1 MQMKKAVSLL
11 LTLVLL
17 LGVFAGITPSAS
29 AAAADATLSVDLD
42 PANNTGEIIH
52 GAAGFLYGVS
62 SEDVPTTNTIVPLK
76 SKILCTKGAVG
87 TEHPYGDA
95 LDVAKTFLESGGQ
108 QVMMYNSNYYGVFG
122 VTATIDQYCNDLK
135 NYICPAVVAWK
146 AAWKQEHGTPENTK
160 DNFGKIDIDQ
170 AIVYIPIN
178 EGTPAGKNFYEA
190 WEKYYKAIKEADPN
204 ATLAGPNSAGYGS
217 QFSAGQ
223 SMAGYIQYCADNNCM
238 PDVITWHELDTW
250 CLSPN
255 GLAAHM
261 RDFMKIWANTDW
273 TKYNAANNTTGTPEI
288 PQICINEYAEMAYCG
303 VPGRLVNWIS
313 RLEDE
318 KITGCLPFWHQANN
332 LNDLAAG
339 ANEGNGAW
347 WLYQWYGNMSGTTQP
362 VSSTTNYNKLYGVS
376 TMDEAKRISTT
387 LLGGYTGSIDVKL
400 NNVTKTQTF
409 QNAEYVNVTVQET
422 AFSGFH
428 GAANDTPVILKGVYP
443 VAKDGSVTV
452 TIENAL
458 FENAYNVTLTQA
470 TETDTQMAGL
480 ILKGSSGDVYEA
492 ENAALSGSAAATAAS
507 SNPSYYM
514 SGSGNRAVSM
524 PTGAEL
530 TYTINVPVDG
540 KYKLEFVYG
549 NGQGTVRN
557 NMNQHDPVNA
567 EQSFS
572 LDGGEAESITM
583 ESTLFQTM
591 TGIKTKY
598 YDLTAG
604 AHTITVKTLS
614 AVGNDMLFHDF
625 VRVSYAGVY
634 KQDLPLLNKVYEAE
648 LADFN
653 KLLGNA
659 DSTVRTETSIDSYSG
674 GGYVT
679 GLNSR
684 SVTAG
689 GGIRFTVVVEN
700 SGLYNLSLRYQS
712 ASAGLANIY
721 VGNSAVIL
729 DRVNATVALGA
740 ANGWTTT
747 TASVYLQKGINVVD
761 IDTSVDAAIDY
772 LRVRETGHSTNST
785 TIEAENAISESM
797 QGRIQTAQSSGASG
811 GTYVAS
817 IPGAYADPAYLEFK
831 YNAPAAGSY
840 QMQVFHSNED
850 LAGSHSYNIKATD
863 KYAVFEVNGA
873 SDSPAFEILS
883 GDAANSPYNHLLYF
897 VDCGDHDPSTVSTGD
912 SFGAYNSVTEQMY
925 GQDPKTGYYWGLM
938 QLNESDAVLDWNGA
952 VTSQKSSN
960 DKAVYT
966 TYQRALSND
975 ANDLLDGKDK
985 TETFRY
991 GHGQDRAGISP
1002 RRISYKFEL
1011 EPKEYEVTVATSA
1024 AWSNASNPTVTL
1036 SADGVDKVE
1045 KRFGGSSSQVN
1056 SLIIDLS
1063 GATVNQRNRVELSV
1077 DITTTDATVAVNYLT
1092 IAEKGVYYFV
1102 DCGDHDPSTVSEGDS
1117 LGILNSVT
1125 DQHYGVDS
1133 VTGYSWGVV
1142 PLDDNDKVLTSEEGC
1157 KTTWNQNDKGVYTTY
1172 QRPLSNTVTDLND
1185 GQGKTATFRYAD
1197 AQDTSGYS
1205 PRKVQ
1210 YRFELE
1216 PGQYEVTVG
1225 MSNTWGNAGNPT
1237 VTLSAGSVDNV
1248 SEQYSLSAGDNVA
1261 KTMTIDLTNAGKNEN
1276 DKVELSVRAT
1286 SNNDTI
1292 QMNYILIQTHTPE
1305 QNSDETAEP
1314 VTLPGGTIVSGGNE
1328 LPSGIYLGE
1337 LAENVP
1343 WMIDY
1348 RNLKTSTD
1356 RYFFMNTFSDD
1367 TFREK
1372 TITLDLK
1379 AGENTIRVYNDNSWN
1394 VTYGGTQWLPATT
1407 WVRNETPNF
1416 DKFVITPMA
1425 LTQPITQAA
1434 QYNVSVATSQGGKAV
1449 SNMNVVEENGSYK
1462 VTIYPDAGLTGIR
1475 VLVNGVP
1482 HTPTAQDG
1490 HYMVS
1495 VSNVTSDQSVG
1506 VYFSISDENLS
1517 ELLTRFKALNASD
1530 YTSNSWSAAAAAAEH
1545 AEALIDAENPAA
1557 WEITDA
1563 YQRLAAALD
1572 ELVKKSKNVVYFVD
1586 CGDHDPSTVSGKA
1599 DDFGRFNSVTDQ
1611 IYGADSKTSYNW
1623 GVVCETEGET
1633 ALGWEGGSMVTS
1645 KSDGAVYTTY
1655 QRALSNAP
1663 TDLEDGKSKT
1673 ETFRYAHGQD
1683 SAGINPRYVS
1693 YQFELDPKEYDVTV
1707 CMGNTWNN
1715 AGSPKVTLT
1724 ADGVDSVEQSY
1735 QIGHNTHAT
1744 KTMRI
1749 DLTNAKK
1756 NTAGRVELSV
1766 KATSTDA
1773 TIQMNYI
1780 VIAETAAEHQHTL
1793 NHVNR
1798 TEPTTEAEG
1807 NIEYWECTSCGKK
1820 FADADGT
1827 DEIAN
1832 VTLPKL
1838 DKPSRPSNPIIPI
1851 LPILSG
1857 NTEEKFPFKDVSKA
1871 DWYYDSVRSAWKNN
1885 LIDGVTATE
1894 FRPDSTLT
1902 VAQAIKLAAA
1912 LHQLEHLGKVTL
1924 SNGSPWYSSY
1934 VEYAVANDIIEKAYQ
1949 NYTDAQMN
1957 APVTR
1962 GEFVHIFHGAESAY
1976 AAINTVAD
1984 NSIPDVKMTDKFAAE
1999 IYEFYRAGI
2008 LTGSDA
2014 KGTFHSA
2021 SSIKRSEV
2029 SAILVRMFDTASRQ
2043 NITLK

>member
-1 MQMKKAVSLL
+1 MQMKKVISMM

-42 PANNTGEIIH
+42 PERNTGEIIH
-52 GAAGFLYGVS
+52 GAAGFLYGIS

-135 NYICPAVVAWK
+135 TYICPAVVAWK
-146 AAWKQEHGTPENTK
+146 DAWEQEHGTPENPT

-178 EGTPAGKNFYEA
+178 EGTPAGGNFYEA
-190 WEKYYKAIKEADPN
+190 WKQYYNAIKEADPH
-204 ATLAGPNSAGYGS
+204 ATLAGPNSCAYGA
-217 QFSAGQ
+217 QFSNGQ
-223 SMAGYIQYCADNNCM
+223 SMKGYIQYCADNNCM
-238 PDVITWHELDTW
+238 PDIITWHELETN
-250 CLSPN
+250 CLSPES
-255 GLAAHM
+255 GLAEHM
-261 RDFMKIWANTDW
+261 RDFKKIWANTGW
-273 TKYNAANNTTGTPEI
+273 TKYNEANNTTGTPEI

-362 VSSTTNYNKLYGVS
+362 VSSTTNYDKLYGVS

-443 VAKDGSVTV
+443 VAEDGSVTV

-470 TETDTQMAGL
+470 SETDAAMAGL

-492 ENAALSGSAAATAAS
+492 EQAALSGGAAATAAS

-514 SGSGNRAVSM
+514 SGSGNRAVNM

-540 KYKLEFVYG
+540 RYKLEFVYG

-557 NMNQHDPVNA
+557 DMNQHNPVNA

-572 LDGGEAESITM
+572 LDSGAAETVTM

-598 YDLTAG
+598 YDLTTG

-614 AVGNDMLFHDF
+614 AVDNDMLFHDF

-634 KQDLPLLNKVYEAE
+634 QQELPLLNKVYEAE

-659 DSTVRTETSIDSYSG
+659 ASTVKTETSIDGYSG

-729 DRVNATVALGA
+729 DRVNATVALSA
-740 ANGWTTT
+740 ASGWTTT

-772 LRVRETGHSTNST
+772 LRVRETGDSTNST
-785 TIEAENAISESM
+785 TIEAESAIPESM

-817 IPGAYADPAYLEFK
+817 IPGAYEDPAYLEFK

-863 KYAVFEVNGA
+863 KYAVFEVNGQ
-873 SDSPAFEILS
+873 SDSPKFEPAN
-883 GDAANSPYNHLLYF
+883 AAEGIAYF
-897 VDCGDHDPSTVSTGD
+897 VDCGDHDPSTLSSGD
-912 SFGAYNSVTEQMY
+912 TLGTHSSVTDQIY
-925 GQDPKTGYYWGLM
+925 GSDSKTGYVWGLV
-938 QLNESDAVLDWNGA
+938 LENPNEQVLDWHGG
-952 VTSQKSSN
+952 SQAQSES

-966 TYQRALSND
+966 TYQRALSNTQ
-975 ANDLLDGKDK
+975 ADLADGKSK

-991 GHGQDRAGISP
+991 AHGQDSAGINP
-1002 RRISYKFEL
+1002 RYVSYQFEL
-1011 EPKEYEVTVATSA
+1011 EPKAYDVTVCM
-1024 AWSNASNPTVTL
+1024 
-1036 SADGVDKVE
+1036 G
-1045 KRFGGSSSQVN
+1045 N
-1056 SLIIDLS
+1056 S
-1063 GATVNQRNRVELSV
+1063 
-1077 DITTTDATVAVNYLT
+1077 
-1092 IAEKGVYYFV
+1092 
-1102 DCGDHDPSTVSEGDS
+1102 
-1117 LGILNSVT
+1117 
-1125 DQHYGVDS
+1125 
-1133 VTGYSWGVV
+1133 
-1142 PLDDNDKVLTSEEGC
+1142 
-1157 KTTWNQNDKGVYTTY
+1157 
-1172 QRPLSNTVTDLND
+1172 
-1185 GQGKTATFRYAD
+1185 
-1197 AQDTSGYS
+1197 
-1205 PRKVQ
+1205 
-1210 YRFELE
+1210 
-1216 PGQYEVTVG
+1216 
-1225 MSNTWGNAGNPT
+1225 WGNAGNPT
-1237 VTLSAGSVDNV
+1237 VTLRAGSVADV
-1248 SEQYSLSAGDNVA
+1248 QEQYTVA
-1261 KTMTIDLTNAGKNEN
+1261 ANTNTVKTMRIDLTNAEKNTAGRV
-1276 DKVELSVRAT
+1276 DLKVKAT
-1286 SNNDTI
+1286 SNDATL
-1292 QMNYILIQTHTPE
+1292 QMNYILISEATD
-1305 QNSDETAEP
+1305 SKP
-1314 VTLPGGTIVSGGNE
+1314 VTLPGGYLADANE
-1328 LPSGIYLGE
+1328 IPDSIYLGKLTQTE
-1337 LAENVP
+1337 P

-1356 RYFFMNTFSDD
+1356 RYFFINTFSDD

-1379 AGENTIRVYNDNSWN
+1379 AGENKIRVYNDNSWN
-1394 VTYGGTQWLPATT
+1394 VTYGGTQRLPATT

-1449 SNMNVVEENGSYK
+1449 SNMNVVEENGSYEI
-1462 VTIYPDAGLTGIR
+1462 VIYPDAGLTDIR

-1482 HTPTAQDG
+1482 HTPTAQGG
-1490 HYMVS
+1490 HYVVQVS
-1495 VSNVTSDQSVG
+1495 DVTSDQSVG
-1506 VYFSISDENLS
+1506 VYFSISNENLS
-1517 ELLTRFKALNASD
+1517 ELLNRFKALTASD
-1530 YTSNSWSAAAAAAEH
+1530 YTTNSWSAAAAAAER
-1545 AEALIDAENPAA
+1545 AEALIKAENPAA
-1557 WEITDA
+1557 WEITDT

-1572 ELVKKSKNVVYFVD
+1572 ELVEKSKNVVYFVD

-1807 NIEYWECTSCGKK
+1807 NIEYWECSGCGKK
-1820 FADADGT
+1820 FKDEAGT
-1827 DEIAN
+1827 FE
-1832 VTLPKL
+1832 VTDVTIPKL
-1838 DKPSRPSNPIIPI
+1838 KPSKPSIDPIISL
-1851 LPILSG
+1851 LPILG
-1857 NTEEKFPFKDVSKA
+1857 ADFETKFPFTDVSKA
-1871 DWYYDSVRSAWKNN
+1871 DWYYDSVRSAWKNG
-1885 LIDGVTATE
+1885 LIDGVTKTQ
-1894 FRPDSTLT
+1894 FQPDSTLT

-1924 SNGSPWYSSY
+1924 RNGSPWYSSY
-1934 VEYAVANDIIEKAYQ
+1934 VEYAVANGIIETAYQ

-2043 NITLK
+2043 SITLK

>member
-29 AAAADATLSVDLD
+29 ASAADATLSVDLD

-135 NYICPAVVAWK
+135 NYICPAVLAWK
-146 AAWKQEHGTPENTK
+146 NAWKQEHGTSDNPK
-160 DNFGKIDIDQ
+160 DNFGAIDIDK

-178 EGTPAGKNFYEA
+178 EGTPAGNNFYEA
-190 WEKYYKAIKEADPN
+190 WEKYYSAIKEIDPK
-204 ATLAGPNSAGYGS
+204 ATLAGPNSAAYGA

-261 RDFMKIWANTDW
+261 RDFKNIWKNTNW
-273 TKYNAANNTTGTPEI
+273 EKYNEATNTSGAPKI

-347 WLYQWYGNMSGTTQP
+347 WLYQWYGNMSGKTQP
-362 VSSTTNYNKLYGVS
+362 VSSTTSYDKLYGVS

-409 QNAEYVNVTVQET
+409 KNAEYVNVTVQET

-443 VAKDGSVTV
+443 VAEDGSVTV

-470 TETDTQMAGL
+470 TETDAQMAGL

-492 ENAALSGSAAATAAS
+492 EQAELSGGAAATAAS
-507 SNPSYYM
+507 SDPSYYM
-514 SGSGNRAVSM
+514 SGSGDRAVNM

-557 NMNQHDPVNA
+557 DMNQHNPVNA

-572 LDGGEAESITM
+572 LDGGAAETVTM

-598 YDLTAG
+598 YDLTVG
-604 AHTITVKTLS
+604 AHTITITTLS
-614 AVGNDMLFHDF
+614 AVDNDMLFHDF

-634 KQDLPLLNKVYEAE
+634 GQELPLLNKVYEAE

-659 DSTVRTETSIDSYSG
+659 ASTVKTETSIDGYSG

-689 GGIRFTVVVEN
+689 GAIRFTVVVEN

-712 ASAGLANIY
+712 ASAGSANIY

-729 DRVNATVALGA
+729 DRVNATVALSA

-772 LRVRETGHSTNST
+772 LRVRETGDSTNST
-785 TIEAENAISESM
+785 TIEAENAIPESM

-817 IPGAYADPAYLEFK
+817 IPGAYQNPAYLEFK
-831 YNAPAAGSY
+831 YTAPAAGKY

-863 KYAVFEVNGA
+863 KYAVFEVNGQ
-873 SDSPAFEILS
+873 SDSPKFEPAN
-883 GDAANSPYNHLLYF
+883 AAEGIAYF
-897 VDCGDHDPSTVSTGD
+897 VDCGDHDPSTLSSGD
-912 SFGAYNSVTEQMY
+912 TLGTHSSVTDQIY
-925 GQDPKTGYYWGLM
+925 GSDSKTGYVWGLV
-938 QLNESDAVLDWNGA
+938 LENPNEQVLDWHGG
-952 VTSQKSSN
+952 SQAQSES

-966 TYQRALSND
+966 TYQRALSNTQVEL
-975 ANDLLDGKDK
+975 ADGKSK

-991 GHGQDRAGISP
+991 AHGQDSAGINP
-1002 RRISYKFEL
+1002 RYVSYQFEL
-1011 EPKEYEVTVATSA
+1011 EPKAYDVTVCMGNS
-1024 AWSNASNPTVTL
+1024 WGNAKNPTVTL
-1036 SADGVDKVE
+1036 S
-1045 KRFGGSSSQVN
+1045 
-1056 SLIIDLS
+1056 
-1063 GATVNQRNRVELSV
+1063 T
-1077 DITTTDATVAVNYLT
+1077 
-1092 IAEKGVYYFV
+1092 
-1102 DCGDHDPSTVSEGDS
+1102 GDS
-1117 LGILNSVT
+1117 TLASHSYTITQGSNA
-1125 DQHYGVDS
+1125 
-1133 VTGYSWGVV
+1133 
-1142 PLDDNDKVLTSEEGC
+1142 SE
-1157 KTTWNQNDKGVYTTY
+1157 
-1172 QRPLSNTVTDLND
+1172 
-1185 GQGKTATFRYAD
+1185 
-1197 AQDTSGYS
+1197 
-1205 PRKVQ
+1205 
-1210 YRFELE
+1210 
-1216 PGQYEVTVG
+1216 
-1225 MSNTWGNAGNPT
+1225 
-1237 VTLSAGSVDNV
+1237 TLR
-1248 SEQYSLSAGDNVA
+1248 
-1261 KTMTIDLTNAGKNEN
+1261 IDLTGAAVKKNGKV
-1276 DKVELSVRAT
+1276 DLKVKAT
-1286 SNNDTI
+1286 SNDATL
-1292 QMNYILIQTHTPE
+1292 QMNYILISEAT
-1305 QNSDETAEP
+1305 NSQP
-1314 VTLPGGTIVSGGNE
+1314 VTLPGGYLADAKKIPAS
-1328 LPSGIYLGE
+1328 IYLDKLTQNE
-1337 LAENVP
+1337 P

-1348 RNLKTSTD
+1348 RNLKATTD
-1356 RYFFMNTFSDD
+1356 RYFFINTFSDD

-1372 TITLDLK
+1372 TITLDLN
-1379 AGENTIRVYNDNSWN
+1379 AGVNTIRVYNDNSWN
-1394 VTYGGTQWLPATT
+1394 VTYGGTNALPATT
-1407 WVRNETPNF
+1407 WFKNETPNF

-1434 QYNVSVATSQGGKAV
+1434 QYNVSVMSGQGGKAV

-1475 VLVNGVP
+1475 VLVNGEP

-1490 HYMVS
+1490 HYVVQVS
-1495 VSNVTSDQSVG
+1495 DVTSDQTVG

-1530 YTSNSWSAAAAAAEH
+1530 YTSNSWVAAAAAAEH
-1545 AEALIDAENPAA
+1545 AETLMKAENPAA

-1563 YQRLAAALD
+1563 YQRLSTALD
-1572 ELVKKSKNVVYFVD
+1572 ELVEREKNVVYFVD

-1611 IYGADSKTSYNW
+1611 IYGADNSTNYHW
-1623 GVVCETEGET
+1623 GIVMET
-1633 ALGWEGGSMVTS
+1633 ADEEDLGWRGGSQAQS
-1645 KSDGAVYTTY
+1645 ISDKAVYTTY

-1663 TDLEDGKSKT
+1663 TDLEDSKSKT

-1683 SAGINPRYVS
+1683 SKGIDPRYVS
-1693 YQFELDPKEYDVTV
+1693 YQFELEPKEYDVTV
-1707 CMGNTWNN
+1707 CMGNSWGN
-1715 AGSPKVTLT
+1715 AANPTVTLST
-1724 ADGVDSVEQSY
+1724 DNGTLGSHPYTITQGSNVSETL
-1735 QIGHNTHAT
+1735 H
-1744 KTMRI
+1744 I
-1749 DLTNAKK
+1749 DLTNA
-1756 NTAGRVELSV
+1756 TAKENGKIDLKVRAAS
-1766 KATSTDA
+1766 SDP

-1780 VIAETAAEHQHTL
+1780 VIAETAAAHQHTL
-1793 NHVNR
+1793 KHVNR

>member
-1 MQMKKAVSLL
+1 MKKVISMM

-17 LGVFAGITPSAS
+17 LGLFAGVVPSAHAAS
-29 AAAADATLSVDLD
+29 AVADATLSVDLN
-42 PANNTGEIIH
+42 PAQNTGEIIH

-135 NYICPAVVAWK
+135 NYICPAVLAWK
-146 AAWKQEHGTPENTK
+146 NAWKQEHGTSDNPK
-160 DNFGKIDIDQ
+160 DNFGAIDIDK

-178 EGTPAGKNFYEA
+178 EGTPAGNNFYEA
-190 WEKYYKAIKEADPN
+190 WEKYYSAIKEIDPK
-204 ATLAGPNSAGYGS
+204 ATLAGPNSAAYGA

-223 SMAGYIQYCADNNCM
+223 SMAGYIQYCADKNCM
-238 PDVITWHELDTW
+238 PDIITWHELGTG
-250 CLSPN
+250 CLSPEY

-261 RDFMKIWANTDW
+261 RDFERIWSETNW
-273 TKYNAANNTTGTPEI
+273 TAYNAANNTTGIPTI
-288 PQICINEYAEMAYCG
+288 PQICINEYAEMEYCG

-318 KITGCLPFWHQANN
+318 KVTGCLPFWHQANN

-347 WLYQWYGNMSGTTQP
+347 WLYQWYGNMSGKTQP
-362 VSSTTNYNKLYGVS
+362 VSSTTSYDKLYGVS

-400 NNVTKTQTF
+400 NNVTKTETF
-409 QNAEYVNVTVQET
+409 KNAKYVNVTVQET

-428 GAANDTPVILKGVYP
+428 GAENSTPVILQGVYP
-443 VAKDGSVTV
+443 VAEDGSVTV

-470 TETDTQMAGL
+470 SETDAQMAGL

-557 NMNQHDPVNA
+557 DMNRHDPVNA

-614 AVGNDMLFHDF
+614 AVDIDMLFHDF

-659 DSTVRTETSIDSYSG
+659 DSTVRTETSIDGYSG

-729 DRVNATVALGA
+729 DRVNATVALSA

-761 IDTSVDAAIDY
+761 IDTSVDTAIDY
-772 LRVRETGHSTNST
+772 LRVRETGDSANST
-785 TIEAENAISESM
+785 TIEAESAISESM

-850 LAGSHSYNIKATD
+850 LAGSHSYNIKVTD
-863 KYAVFEVNGA
+863 KYAVFEVNGQ
-873 SDSPAFEILS
+873 SDSPQFEPAKAVADTI
-883 GDAANSPYNHLLYF
+883 YF
-897 VDCGDHDPSTVSTGD
+897 VDCGDHDPSTVSSGD
-912 SFGAYNSVTEQMY
+912 TLGTHNSVTDQIYSE
-925 GQDPKTGYYWGLM
+925 DSTGYHWGIVMETADEENLGWSGGSLH
-938 QLNESDAVLDWNGA
+938 QYESDR
-952 VTSQKSSN
+952 
-960 DKAVYT
+960 AVYT

-975 ANDLLDGKDK
+975 PSDFTDGKLK

-991 GHGQDRAGISP
+991 AHGQDSAGINP
-1002 RRISYKFEL
+1002 RYVSYQFEL
-1011 EPKEYEVTVATSA
+1011 EPKAYDVTVCMGNS
-1024 AWSNASNPTVTL
+1024 WGNAKNPTVTL
-1036 SADGVDKVE
+1036 S
-1045 KRFGGSSSQVN
+1045 
-1056 SLIIDLS
+1056 
-1063 GATVNQRNRVELSV
+1063 T
-1077 DITTTDATVAVNYLT
+1077 
-1092 IAEKGVYYFV
+1092 
-1102 DCGDHDPSTVSEGDS
+1102 GDS
-1117 LGILNSVT
+1117 TLASHSYTITQGSNA
-1125 DQHYGVDS
+1125 
-1133 VTGYSWGVV
+1133 
-1142 PLDDNDKVLTSEEGC
+1142 SE
-1157 KTTWNQNDKGVYTTY
+1157 
-1172 QRPLSNTVTDLND
+1172 
-1185 GQGKTATFRYAD
+1185 
-1197 AQDTSGYS
+1197 
-1205 PRKVQ
+1205 
-1210 YRFELE
+1210 
-1216 PGQYEVTVG
+1216 
-1225 MSNTWGNAGNPT
+1225 
-1237 VTLSAGSVDNV
+1237 TLR
-1248 SEQYSLSAGDNVA
+1248 
-1261 KTMTIDLTNAGKNEN
+1261 IDLTGAAVKENGKV
-1276 DKVELSVRAT
+1276 DLKVKAT
-1286 SNNDTI
+1286 SGSATL
-1292 QMNYILIQTHTPE
+1292 QMNYILISAATDSQ
-1305 QNSDETAEP
+1305 P
-1314 VTLPGGTIVSGGNE
+1314 VTLPGGYLADAEKIPGSV
-1328 LPSGIYLGE
+1328 YLGK
-1337 LAENVP
+1337 LTADVP

-1372 TITLDLK
+1372 TITLKLQ

-1434 QYNVSVATSQGGKAV
+1434 QYNVSVMSGQGGKAV
-1449 SNMNVVEENGSYK
+1449 SNMNVVEENGSYE
-1462 VTIYPDAGLTGIR
+1462 VTIYPDAGLTDIR
-1475 VLVNGVP
+1475 VLVNGVL

-1490 HYMVS
+1490 HYVVQVS
-1495 VSNVTSDQSVG
+1495 DVTSDQTVG

-1517 ELLTRFKALNASD
+1517 ELLTRFKALTASD
-1530 YTSNSWSAAAAAAEH
+1530 YTTNSWSAAAAAAEH
-1545 AEALIDAENPAA
+1545 AETLMNAENPAA

-1572 ELVKKSKNVVYFVD
+1572 ELVEKSKNVVYFVD
-1586 CGDHDPSTVSGKA
+1586 CGDHDPSTVSGKS

-1611 IYGADSKTSYNW
+1611 IYGADSKTDYSW
-1623 GVVCETEGET
+1623 GVVLET
-1633 ALGWEGGSMVTS
+1633 AGEENLGWSGGSKVQS
-1645 KSDGAVYTTY
+1645 ESDKAVYTTY

-1663 TDLEDGKSKT
+1663 TDLEDGKAKT
-1673 ETFRYAHGQD
+1673 ETFRYAHGQFEK
-1683 SAGINPRYVS
+1683 GINPRYVS
-1693 YQFELDPKEYDVTV
+1693 YQFELEPKAYDVTV
-1707 CMGNTWNN
+1707 CMGNSWKNAANPTVTLC
-1715 AGSPKVTLT
+1715 AGSV
-1724 ADGVDSVEQSY
+1724 ADVQEQY
-1735 QIGHNTHAT
+1735 TVAENNNTV

-1749 DLTNAKK
+1749 DLTNATI

-1766 KATSTDA
+1766 KATSTDP

-1780 VIAETAAEHQHTL
+1780 VIAETAAAHQHAL
-1793 NHVNR
+1793 KHVNR
-1798 TEPTTEAEG
+1798 TEPTTEADG

-1857 NTEEKFPFKDVSKA
+1857 NIEEKFPFKDVSKA

>member
-42 PANNTGEIIH
+42 PERNTGEIIH
-52 GAAGFLYGVS
+52 GAAGFLYGIS

-135 NYICPAVVAWK
+135 YYICPAVVAWK
-146 AAWKQEHGTPENTK
+146 NAWKQEHGTPENPK

-178 EGTPAGKNFYEA
+178 EGTPAGGNFYEA
-190 WEKYYKAIKEADPN
+190 WEQYYKAIKEVDSH
-204 ATLAGPNSAGYGS
+204 ATLAGPNSCAYGA
-217 QFSAGQ
+217 QFSDGQ

-238 PDVITWHELDTW
+238 PDVITWHELDTG

-261 RDFMKIWANTDW
+261 RDFKNIWEKTNW
-273 TKYNAANNTTGTPEI
+273 TKYNAANNATDTPEI

-362 VSSTTNYNKLYGVS
+362 VSSTTSYDTLYGVS
-376 TMDEAKRISTT
+376 TMDDAKRISTT

-409 QNAEYVNVTVQET
+409 KNAEYVNVTAQET

-452 TIENAL
+452 TIENTL

-470 TETDTQMAGL
+470 SETDAQMAGL

-530 TYTINVPVDG
+530 AYTINVPVDG

-557 NMNQHDPVNA
+557 DMNQHDPVNA

-634 KQDLPLLNKVYEAE
+634 GQELPLLNKVYEAE

-659 DSTVRTETSIDSYSG
+659 DSTVRTETSIDGYSG

-729 DRVNATVALGA
+729 DRVNATVALSA

-772 LRVRETGHSTNST
+772 LRVRETGDSANSK
-785 TIEAENAISESM
+785 TIEAESAIPESM
-797 QGRIQTAQSSGASG
+797 KDRIQTAQSSGASG
-811 GTYVAS
+811 SKYVVGM
-817 IPGAYADPAYLEFK
+817 PGAYTEAERQYLKFT
-831 YNAPAAGSY
+831 YNAPADGSY

-863 KYAVFEVNGA
+863 KYAVFEVNDQ
-873 SDSPAFEILS
+873 SDSPKFEPAK
-883 GDAANSPYNHLLYF
+883 AAAKTIYF
-897 VDCGDHDPSTVSTGD
+897 VDCGDHDPSTVSSGD
-912 SFGAYNSVTEQMY
+912 TLGTHNSVTDQIY
-925 GQDPKTGYYWGLM
+925 SKDSTGYHWGIIMETADEENLGWSGGSLH
-938 QLNESDAVLDWNGA
+938 QYESDR
-952 VTSQKSSN
+952 
-960 DKAVYT
+960 AVYT

-975 ANDLLDGKDK
+975 
-985 TETFRY
+985 
-991 GHGQDRAGISP
+991 
-1002 RRISYKFEL
+1002 
-1011 EPKEYEVTVATSA
+1011 
-1024 AWSNASNPTVTL
+1024 
-1036 SADGVDKVE
+1036 
-1045 KRFGGSSSQVN
+1045 
-1056 SLIIDLS
+1056 
-1063 GATVNQRNRVELSV
+1063 
-1077 DITTTDATVAVNYLT
+1077 
-1092 IAEKGVYYFV
+1092 
-1102 DCGDHDPSTVSEGDS
+1102 PS
-1117 LGILNSVT
+1117 
-1125 DQHYGVDS
+1125 
-1133 VTGYSWGVV
+1133 
-1142 PLDDNDKVLTSEEGC
+1142 
-1157 KTTWNQNDKGVYTTY
+1157 
-1172 QRPLSNTVTDLND
+1172 
-1185 GQGKTATFRYAD
+1185 
-1197 AQDTSGYS
+1197 
-1205 PRKVQ
+1205 
-1210 YRFELE
+1210 
-1216 PGQYEVTVG
+1216 
-1225 MSNTWGNAGNPT
+1225 
-1237 VTLSAGSVDNV
+1237 
-1248 SEQYSLSAGDNVA
+1248 
-1261 KTMTIDLTNAGKNEN
+1261 
-1276 DKVELSVRAT
+1276 
-1286 SNNDTI
+1286 
-1292 QMNYILIQTHTPE
+1292 
-1305 QNSDETAEP
+1305 
-1314 VTLPGGTIVSGGNE
+1314 
-1328 LPSGIYLGE
+1328 
-1337 LAENVP
+1337 
-1343 WMIDY
+1343 
-1348 RNLKTSTD
+1348 
-1356 RYFFMNTFSDD
+1356 
-1367 TFREK
+1367 
-1372 TITLDLK
+1372 
-1379 AGENTIRVYNDNSWN
+1379 
-1394 VTYGGTQWLPATT
+1394 
-1407 WVRNETPNF
+1407 
-1416 DKFVITPMA
+1416 
-1425 LTQPITQAA
+1425 
-1434 QYNVSVATSQGGKAV
+1434 
-1449 SNMNVVEENGSYK
+1449 
-1462 VTIYPDAGLTGIR
+1462 
-1475 VLVNGVP
+1475 
-1482 HTPTAQDG
+1482 
-1490 HYMVS
+1490 
-1495 VSNVTSDQSVG
+1495 
-1506 VYFSISDENLS
+1506 
-1517 ELLTRFKALNASD
+1517 
-1530 YTSNSWSAAAAAAEH
+1530 
-1545 AEALIDAENPAA
+1545 
-1557 WEITDA
+1557 
-1563 YQRLAAALD
+1563 
-1572 ELVKKSKNVVYFVD
+1572 
-1586 CGDHDPSTVSGKA
+1586 
-1599 DDFGRFNSVTDQ
+1599 DFT
-1611 IYGADSKTSYNW
+1611 
-1623 GVVCETEGET
+1623 
-1633 ALGWEGGSMVTS
+1633 
-1645 KSDGAVYTTY
+1645 
-1655 QRALSNAP
+1655 
-1663 TDLEDGKSKT
+1663 DGKSKT

-1693 YQFELDPKEYDVTV
+1693 YQFELEPKAYDVTV

-1749 DLTNAKK
+1749 DLTNATLNENGKVDLK
-1756 NTAGRVELSV
+1756 V
-1766 KATSTDA
+1766 KATSNDDTLQMNYILISAATDSQPVTLPGGYLADAEKIPGSVYLGKLTADVPWMIDYRNLKTSTDRYFFMNTFSDDTFREKTITLKLQAGENTIRVYNDNSWNVTYGGTQWLPATTWVRNETPNFDKFVITPMTLAQPIQQEKQYNVSVATSQGGKAVSDKNVVEENGSYKVTIYPDAGLTDIRVLVNGVPHTPTAQDGHYVVQVSDVTSDQTVGVYFSISDENLSELLNRFKALNASDYTTNSWSAAAAAAECAKALINAENPAANEITDA
-1773 TIQMNYI
+1773 YQRLSTALDELVEKSKNVVYFVDCGDHDPSTVSGKADDFGRFNSVTDQIYGADRKTDYSWGVVLETAGEENLGWRGGSWHQYESDKAVYTTYQRALSNDSSDFADGKEKTETFRYAHGQDSTGINPRYVSYQFELEPKEYDVTVCMGNSWGNAANPTVTLSTDNGTLGSHPYTITQGSNVSETLHIDLTNATANGNGKIDLKVRATSSDPTIQMNYI
-1780 VIAETAAEHQHTL
+1780 VIAETAAAHQHTL
-1793 NHVNR
+1793 KHVNR

-1912 LHQLEHLGKVTL
+1912 LHQLDRTGEVSLK
-1924 SNGSPWYSSY
+1924 NGGVNWYDSY
-1934 VEYAVANDIIEKAYQ
+1934 VNYAVTNGIIEKDYA
-1949 NYTDAQMN
+1949 NYTKAQMN

-1999 IYEFYRAGI
+1999 IYEFYRAGV

>member
-1 MQMKKAVSLL
+1 MQMKKVISMM

-17 LGVFAGITPSAS
+17 LGLFAGAVPSAHAAS
-29 AAAADATLSVDLD
+29 AVADATLSVDLD
-42 PANNTGEIIH
+42 PKRNTGEIIH

-135 NYICPAVVAWK
+135 NYICPAVVAWRD
-146 AAWKQEHGTPENTK
+146 AWEQEHGTPASPK

-178 EGTPAGKNFYEA
+178 EGTPAGGNFYEA
-190 WEKYYKAIKEADPN
+190 WKQYYKAIKDADPN
-204 ATLAGPNSAGYGS
+204 ATLAGPNSCAYGA
-217 QFSAGQ
+217 QFSDGQ

-238 PDVITWHELDTW
+238 PDVITWHELDTG

-261 RDFMKIWANTDW
+261 RDFKNIWASTDW
-273 TKYNAANNTTGTPEI
+273 TKYNAANNTTGTPEIPEI

-347 WLYQWYGNMSGTTQP
+347 WLYQWYGNMSGKTQP
-362 VSSTTNYNKLYGVS
+362 VSSTTSYDKLYGVS

-470 TETDTQMAGL
+470 SETDAQMAGL

-492 ENAALSGSAAATAAS
+492 EQAELSGGAAATAAS
-507 SNPSYYM
+507 SDPSYYM
-514 SGSGNRAVSM
+514 SGSGNRAVNM

-557 NMNQHDPVNA
+557 DMNQHNPVNA

-598 YDLTAG
+598 CDLTAG

-614 AVGNDMLFHDF
+614 AVDNDMLFHDF

-634 KQDLPLLNKVYEAE
+634 QQALPLLNKVYEAE

-659 DSTVRTETSIDSYSG
+659 ASTVKTETSFDGYSG

-712 ASAGLANIY
+712 ASAGSANIY
-721 VGNSAVIL
+721 VGNSAVVL
-729 DRVNATVALGA
+729 NRVNATVALSA
-740 ANGWTTT
+740 ANEWNTT

-772 LRVRETGHSTNST
+772 LRVRETGDSANSK
-785 TIEAENAISESM
+785 TIEAESAIPESM
-797 QGRIQTAQSSGASG
+797 KDRIQTAQSSGASG

-863 KYAVFEVNGA
+863 KYAVFEVNGQ
-873 SDSPAFEILS
+873 SDSPKFEPAKAVADTI
-883 GDAANSPYNHLLYF
+883 YF
-897 VDCGDHDPSTVSTGD
+897 VDCGDHDPSTVSSGD
-912 SFGAYNSVTEQMY
+912 VFGTHNSVTDQIY
-925 GQDPKTGYYWGLM
+925 GADSKTGYSWGIVMETDGEENLGWSGGSLH
-938 QLNESDAVLDWNGA
+938 QYESDR
-952 VTSQKSSN
+952 
-960 DKAVYT
+960 AVYT

-975 ANDLLDGKDK
+975 PSDFTDGKAK

-991 GHGQDRAGISP
+991 AHGQDRAGISS
-1002 RRISYKFEL
+1002 RYVSYQFEL
-1011 EPKEYEVTVATSA
+1011 EPKAYDVTVCMGNSWNNA
-1024 AWSNASNPTVTL
+1024 ANPTVTL
-1036 SADGVDKVE
+1036 SIGDNTLTSHSYTIPS
-1045 KRFGGSSSQVN
+1045 GGN
-1056 SLIIDLS
+1056 
-1063 GATVNQRNRVELSV
+1063 
-1077 DITTTDATVAVNYLT
+1077 
-1092 IAEKGVYYFV
+1092 
-1102 DCGDHDPSTVSEGDS
+1102 VSETLRINLANG
-1117 LGILNSVT
+1117 
-1125 DQHYGVDS
+1125 
-1133 VTGYSWGVV
+1133 
-1142 PLDDNDKVLTSEEGC
+1142 NDKV
-1157 KTTWNQNDKGVYTTY
+1157 
-1172 QRPLSNTVTDLND
+1172 DL
-1185 GQGKTATFRYAD
+1185 
-1197 AQDTSGYS
+1197 
-1205 PRKVQ
+1205 KV
-1210 YRFELE
+1210 
-1216 PGQYEVTVG
+1216 
-1225 MSNTWGNAGNPT
+1225 
-1237 VTLSAGSVDNV
+1237 
-1248 SEQYSLSAGDNVA
+1248 
-1261 KTMTIDLTNAGKNEN
+1261 K
-1276 DKVELSVRAT
+1276 AT
-1286 SNNDTI
+1286 SNDDTL
-1292 QMNYILIQTHTPE
+1292 QMNYILISEATD
-1305 QNSDETAEP
+1305 SKP
-1314 VTLPGGTIVSGGNE
+1314 VTLPGGYLADANKIPAS
-1328 LPSGIYLGE
+1328 IYLGKLTQNE
-1337 LAENVP
+1337 P

-1372 TITLDLK
+1372 TITLKLQ

-1449 SNMNVVEENGSYK
+1449 SNMNVVEENGSYE
-1462 VTIYPDAGLTGIR
+1462 VAIYPDAGLTDIR

-1506 VYFSISDENLS
+1506 VYFSISNENLS
-1517 ELLTRFKALNASD
+1517 ELLTRFKALTASD
-1530 YTSNSWSAAAAAAEH
+1530 YTSNSWSAAAAAAER

-1586 CGDHDPSTVSGKA
+1586 CGDHDPDTVSGKA

-1611 IYGADSKTSYNW
+1611 PLKADAETGYTW
-1623 GVVCETEGET
+1623 GIVMETDDEKN
-1633 ALGWEGGSMVTS
+1633 LGWNGGSKVQS
-1645 KSDGAVYTTY
+1645 ESDKAVYTTY
-1655 QRALSNAP
+1655 QRALSNHEA
-1663 TDLEDGKSKT
+1663 DLTDGKAKT
-1673 ETFRYAHGQD
+1673 ETFRYAHGQFEK
-1683 SAGINPRYVS
+1683 GINPRYVS
-1693 YQFELDPKEYDVTV
+1693 YQFELEPKAYDVTV
-1707 CMGNTWNN
+1707 CMGNSWKNAANPTVALR
-1715 AGSPKVTLT
+1715 AGSV
-1724 ADGVDSVEQSY
+1724 ADVQEQY
-1735 QIGHNTHAT
+1735 TVAENNNTV

-1749 DLTNAKK
+1749 DLTNAEK

-1766 KATSTDA
+1766 KATSTDP

-1780 VIAETAAEHQHTL
+1780 VIAETAAAHQHAL

-1798 TEPTTEAEG
+1798 TEPTTESDG

-2043 NITLK
+2043 SIILK

>member
-1 MQMKKAVSLL
+1 MQMKKVISMM

-17 LGVFAGITPSAS
+17 LGLFAGAVPSAHAAS
-29 AAAADATLSVDLD
+29 AVADATLSVDLN
-42 PANNTGEIIH
+42 PAQNTGEIIH

-135 NYICPAVVAWK
+135 NYICPAVLAWK
-146 AAWKQEHGTPENTK
+146 NAWKQEHGTPKNPK

-178 EGTPAGKNFYEA
+178 EGTPAGGNFYEA
-190 WEKYYKAIKEADPN
+190 WEQYYKAIKDADPN
-204 ATLAGPNSAGYGS
+204 ATLAGPNSCAYGA
-217 QFSAGQ
+217 QFSDGQ

-362 VSSTTNYNKLYGVS
+362 VSSTTNYDKLYGVS

-443 VAKDGSVTV
+443 VAEDGSVTV

-470 TETDTQMAGL
+470 SETDAQMAGL

-492 ENAALSGSAAATAAS
+492 EQAVLSGGATATATS
-507 SNPSYYM
+507 SSPSYYM
-514 SGSGNRAVSM
+514 SGSGNRAVNM

-557 NMNQHDPVNA
+557 DMNRHDPVNA

-614 AVGNDMLFHDF
+614 AVDIDMLFHDF

-659 DSTVRTETSIDSYSG
+659 ASTVRTETSIDGYSG

-729 DRVNATVALGA
+729 DRVNATVALSA

-772 LRVRETGHSTNST
+772 LRVRETGDSTNST
-785 TIEAENAISESM
+785 TIEAENAIPESM
-797 QGRIQTAQSSGASG
+797 KARIQTAQSSGASG
-811 GTYVAS
+811 ETYVAS

-863 KYAVFEVNGA
+863 KYAVFEVNGQ
-873 SDSPAFEILS
+873 SDSPKFEPAKAVADTI
-883 GDAANSPYNHLLYF
+883 YF
-897 VDCGDHDPSTVSTGD
+897 VDCGDHDPSTVSSGD
-912 SFGAYNSVTEQMY
+912 MFGTHNSVTDQIY
-925 GQDPKTGYYWGLM
+925 GADSKTGYSWGIVMETDGEENLGWSGGSLH
-938 QLNESDAVLDWNGA
+938 QYESDR
-952 VTSQKSSN
+952 
-960 DKAVYT
+960 AVYT

-975 ANDLLDGKDK
+975 PSDFTDGKAK

-991 GHGQDRAGISP
+991 AHGQDIAGISS
-1002 RRISYKFEL
+1002 RYVSYQFEL
-1011 EPKEYEVTVATSA
+1011 EPKAYDVTVCMGNS
-1024 AWSNASNPTVTL
+1024 WKNAENPTVTL
-1036 SADGVDKVE
+1036 RAGSVADVQEQYTVAENNNTVKTM
-1045 KRFGGSSSQVN
+1045 R
-1056 SLIIDLS
+1056 IDLTNAEKNTA
-1063 GATVNQRNRVELSV
+1063 GRVELSV
-1077 DITTTDATVAVNYLT
+1077 
-1092 IAEKGVYYFV
+1092 K
-1102 DCGDHDPSTVSEGDS
+1102 
-1117 LGILNSVT
+1117 
-1125 DQHYGVDS
+1125 
-1133 VTGYSWGVV
+1133 
-1142 PLDDNDKVLTSEEGC
+1142 
-1157 KTTWNQNDKGVYTTY
+1157 
-1172 QRPLSNTVTDLND
+1172 
-1185 GQGKTATFRYAD
+1185 
-1197 AQDTSGYS
+1197 
-1205 PRKVQ
+1205 
-1210 YRFELE
+1210 
-1216 PGQYEVTVG
+1216 
-1225 MSNTWGNAGNPT
+1225 
-1237 VTLSAGSVDNV
+1237 
-1248 SEQYSLSAGDNVA
+1248 
-1261 KTMTIDLTNAGKNEN
+1261 
-1276 DKVELSVRAT
+1276 AT
-1286 SNNDTI
+1286 SNDDTL
-1292 QMNYILIQTHTPE
+1292 QMNYILISEATD
-1305 QNSDETAEP
+1305 SKP
-1314 VTLPGGTIVSGGNE
+1314 VTLPGGYLADANE
-1328 LPSGIYLGE
+1328 IPASIYLGKLTQNE
-1337 LAENVP
+1337 P

-1372 TITLDLK
+1372 TITLKLQ

-1407 WVRNETPNF
+1407 WVGNETPNF

-1449 SNMNVVEENGSYK
+1449 SNMNVVEENGSYE
-1462 VTIYPDAGLTGIR
+1462 VTIYPDAGLTDIR
-1475 VLVNGVP
+1475 VLVNGVL

-1506 VYFSISDENLS
+1506 VYFSISNENLS
-1517 ELLTRFKALNASD
+1517 ELLTRFKALTASD
-1530 YTSNSWSAAAAAAEH
+1530 YTSNSWAAAAAAAEH
-1545 AEALIDAENPAA
+1545 AETLMNAENPAA
-1557 WEITDA
+1557 WEITNA

-1586 CGDHDPSTVSGKA
+1586 CGDHDPDTVSGKA

-1611 IYGADSKTSYNW
+1611 PLKADAETGYTW
-1623 GVVCETEGET
+1623 GIVMEADDEKN
-1633 ALGWEGGSMVTS
+1633 LGWNGGSKVQFE
-1645 KSDGAVYTTY
+1645 SDKAVYTTY
-1655 QRALSNAP
+1655 QRALSNHEA
-1663 TDLEDGKSKT
+1663 DLTDGKAKT
-1673 ETFRYAHGQD
+1673 ETFRYAHGQFEK
-1683 SAGINPRYVS
+1683 GINPRYVS
-1693 YQFELDPKEYDVTV
+1693 YQFELEPKAYDVTV
-1707 CMGNTWNN
+1707 CMGNSWKNAENPTVTLR
-1715 AGSPKVTLT
+1715 AGSV
-1724 ADGVDSVEQSY
+1724 ADVQEQY
-1735 QIGHNTHAT
+1735 TVAENNNTV

-1749 DLTNAKK
+1749 DLTNAKI

-1766 KATSTDA
+1766 KATSTDP

-1780 VIAETAAEHQHTL
+1780 VIAETAAAHQHIWSSEWTH
-1793 NHVNR
+1793 NETHH
-1798 TEPTTEAEG
+1798 
-1807 NIEYWECTSCGKK
+1807 WHECTAEDCTVTDNAGKDGYAEHVWGEGTVTK
-1820 FADADGT
+1820 PATETEKGQKTFTCVCDAT
-1827 DEIAN
+1827 
-1832 VTLPKL
+1832 K
-1838 DKPSRPSNPIIPI
+1838 
-1851 LPILSG
+1851 
-1857 NTEEKFPFKDVSKA
+1857 TEEIPELTPAPTPVIPVTPSEPAQLPFNPNAGSSVSKFPFVDIPS
-1871 DWYYDSVRSAWKNN
+1871 DSWYYSSVKAAWENG
-1885 LIDGVTATE
+1885 LIDGVTANE
-1894 FRPDSTLT
+1894 FKPNATLT
-1902 VAQAIKLAAA
+1902 VAQTIKLAAA
-1912 LHQLEHLGKVTL
+1912 LHQLDRTGEVSLK
-1924 SNGSPWYSSY
+1924 NGGANWYDSY
-1934 VEYAVANDIIEKAYQ
+1934 INYAVTNGIIEQDYA
-1949 NYTDAQMN
+1949 NYTKAQMN

-1962 GEFVHIFHGAESAY
+1962 GEFVHIFHGAEEAY
-1976 AAINTVAD
+1976 KAINTVAD
-1984 NSIPDVKMTDKFAAE
+1984 NAIPDVKTTDKFAAE

-2021 SSIKRSEV
+2021 STIKRSEV

>member
-29 AAAADATLSVDLD
+29 AAAADAMLSVDLD

-52 GAAGFLYGVS
+52 GAAGFLYGIS

-146 AAWKQEHGTPENTK
+146 NAWKQEHGTPENPK

-178 EGTPAGKNFYEA
+178 EGTPAGGNFYEA
-190 WEKYYKAIKEADPN
+190 WEQYYKAIKKVDSH
-204 ATLAGPNSAGYGS
+204 ATLAGPNSCAYGA
-217 QFSAGQ
+217 QFSDGQ
-223 SMAGYIQYCADNNCM
+223 SMADYIQYCADNNCM

-261 RDFMKIWANTDW
+261 RDFKNIWEKTNW
-273 TKYNAANNTTGTPEI
+273 TKYNAANNTTDTPEI

-362 VSSTTNYNKLYGVS
+362 VSSTTSYDKLYGVS
-376 TMDEAKRISTT
+376 TMDDAKRISTT

-409 QNAEYVNVTVQET
+409 KNAEYVNVTVQET

-470 TETDTQMAGL
+470 SETDAQMAGL

-557 NMNQHDPVNA
+557 DMNRHDPVNA

-614 AVGNDMLFHDF
+614 AVDIDMLFHDF

-659 DSTVRTETSIDSYSG
+659 DSTVRTETSIDGYSG

-729 DRVNATVALGA
+729 DRVNATVALSA

-761 IDTSVDAAIDY
+761 IDTSVDTAIDY
-772 LRVRETGHSTNST
+772 LRVRETGDSANST
-785 TIEAENAISESM
+785 TIEAESAIPESM

-850 LAGSHSYNIKATD
+850 LAGSHSYNIKVTD
-863 KYAVFEVNGA
+863 KYAVFEVNGQ
-873 SDSPAFEILS
+873 SDSPQFEPAKAVADTI
-883 GDAANSPYNHLLYF
+883 YF
-897 VDCGDHDPSTVSTGD
+897 VDCGDHDPSTVSSGD
-912 SFGAYNSVTEQMY
+912 TLGTHNSVTDQIYSE
-925 GQDPKTGYYWGLM
+925 DSTGYHWGIVMETADEENLGWSGGSLH
-938 QLNESDAVLDWNGA
+938 QYESDR
-952 VTSQKSSN
+952 
-960 DKAVYT
+960 AVYT

-975 ANDLLDGKDK
+975 PSDFTDGKLK

-991 GHGQDRAGISP
+991 AHGQDSAGINP
-1002 RRISYKFEL
+1002 RYVSYQFEL
-1011 EPKEYEVTVATSA
+1011 EPKAYDVTVCMGNS
-1024 AWSNASNPTVTL
+1024 WGNAKNPTVTL
-1036 SADGVDKVE
+1036 S
-1045 KRFGGSSSQVN
+1045 
-1056 SLIIDLS
+1056 
-1063 GATVNQRNRVELSV
+1063 T
-1077 DITTTDATVAVNYLT
+1077 
-1092 IAEKGVYYFV
+1092 
-1102 DCGDHDPSTVSEGDS
+1102 GDS
-1117 LGILNSVT
+1117 TLASHSYTITQGSNA
-1125 DQHYGVDS
+1125 
-1133 VTGYSWGVV
+1133 
-1142 PLDDNDKVLTSEEGC
+1142 SE
-1157 KTTWNQNDKGVYTTY
+1157 
-1172 QRPLSNTVTDLND
+1172 
-1185 GQGKTATFRYAD
+1185 
-1197 AQDTSGYS
+1197 
-1205 PRKVQ
+1205 
-1210 YRFELE
+1210 
-1216 PGQYEVTVG
+1216 
-1225 MSNTWGNAGNPT
+1225 
-1237 VTLSAGSVDNV
+1237 TLR
-1248 SEQYSLSAGDNVA
+1248 
-1261 KTMTIDLTNAGKNEN
+1261 IDLTGAAVKENGKV
-1276 DKVELSVRAT
+1276 DLKVKAT
-1286 SNNDTI
+1286 SGSATL
-1292 QMNYILIQTHTPE
+1292 QMNYILISAATDSQ
-1305 QNSDETAEP
+1305 P
-1314 VTLPGGTIVSGGNE
+1314 VTLPGGYLADAEKIPGSV
-1328 LPSGIYLGE
+1328 YLGK
-1337 LAENVP
+1337 LTADVP

-1372 TITLDLK
+1372 TITLKLQ

-1449 SNMNVVEENGSYK
+1449 SNMNVVEENGSYE
-1462 VTIYPDAGLTGIR
+1462 VTIYPDAGMTDIR
-1475 VLVNGVP
+1475 VLVNGAP

-1490 HYMVS
+1490 HYVVRVS
-1495 VSNVTSDQSVG
+1495 DVTSDQTVG
-1506 VYFSISDENLS
+1506 VYFSISNENLS
-1517 ELLTRFKALNASD
+1517 ELLNRFKELDASD
-1530 YTSNSWSAAAAAAEH
+1530 YTSNSWAAAAAAAEH
-1545 AEALIDAENPAA
+1545 AETLMKAENPAA

-1563 YQRLAAALD
+1563 YQRLAAALG
-1572 ELVKKSKNVVYFVD
+1572 ELVEKSKNVVYFVD
-1586 CGDHDPSTVSGKA
+1586 CGDHDPDTVSGKA

-1611 IYGADSKTSYNW
+1611 IYGSDSKTGYVW
-1623 GVVCETEGET
+1623 GLVLENSNEQV
-1633 ALGWEGGSMVTS
+1633 LDWHGGSKVRS
-1645 KSDGAVYTTY
+1645 ESDKAVYTTY

-1673 ETFRYAHGQD
+1673 ETFRYAHEQQEN
-1683 SAGINPRYVS
+1683 GINPRYVS
-1693 YQFELDPKEYDVTV
+1693 YQFELEPKAYDVTV
-1707 CMGNTWNN
+1707 CMGNSWKNAENPTVTLC
-1715 AGSPKVTLT
+1715 AGSV
-1724 ADGVDSVEQSY
+1724 ADVQEQY
-1735 QIGHNTHAT
+1735 TVAENNNTV

-1749 DLTNAKK
+1749 DLTNAEK

-1766 KATSTDA
+1766 KATSTDP

-1780 VIAETAAEHQHTL
+1780 VIAETAATHQHTL
-1793 NHVNR
+1793 KHVNR

-1807 NIEYWECTSCGKK
+1807 NIEYWECSGCGKK
-1820 FADADGT
+1820 FKDEAGT
-1827 DEIAN
+1827 FE
-1832 VTLPKL
+1832 VTDVTIPKL
-1838 DKPSRPSNPIIPI
+1838 KPSKPSIDPIISL
-1851 LPILSG
+1851 LPILG
-1857 NTEEKFPFKDVSKA
+1857 ADFETKFPFTDVSKA
-1871 DWYYDSVRSAWKNN
+1871 DWYYDSVRSAWKNG
-1885 LIDGVTATE
+1885 LIDGVTKTQ
-1894 FRPDSTLT
+1894 FQPDSTLT

-1924 SNGSPWYSSY
+1924 RNGSPWYSSY
-1934 VEYAVANDIIEKAYQ
+1934 VEYAVANGIIETAYQ

-2021 SSIKRSEV
+2021 NSIKRSEV

-2043 NITLK
+2043 SITLK

>member
-1 MQMKKAVSLL
+1 MQMKKVISMM

-17 LGVFAGITPSAS
+17 LGLFAGAVPSAHAAS
-29 AAAADATLSVDLD
+29 AVADATLSVDLN
-42 PANNTGEIIH
+42 PAQNTGEIIH

-135 NYICPAVVAWK
+135 NYICPAVLAWK
-146 AAWKQEHGTPENTK
+146 NAWKQEHGTSDNPK
-160 DNFGKIDIDQ
+160 DNFGAIDIDK

-178 EGTPAGKNFYEA
+178 EGTPAGNNFYEA
-190 WEKYYKAIKEADPN
+190 WEKYYSAIKEIDPK
-204 ATLAGPNSAGYGS
+204 ATLAGPNSAAYGA

-223 SMAGYIQYCADNNCM
+223 SMAGYIQYCADKNCM
-238 PDVITWHELDTW
+238 PDIITWHELGTG
-250 CLSPN
+250 CLSPEY

-261 RDFMKIWANTDW
+261 RDFERIWSETNW
-273 TKYNAANNTTGTPEI
+273 TAYNAANNTTGIPTI
-288 PQICINEYAEMAYCG
+288 PQICINEYAEMEYCG

-318 KITGCLPFWHQANN
+318 KVTGCLPFWHQANN

-347 WLYQWYGNMSGTTQP
+347 WLYQWYGNMSGKTQP
-362 VSSTTNYNKLYGVS
+362 VSSTTSYDKLYGVS

-400 NNVTKTQTF
+400 NNVTKTETF
-409 QNAEYVNVTVQET
+409 KNAKYVNVTVQET

-428 GAANDTPVILKGVYP
+428 GAENSTPVILQGVYP
-443 VAKDGSVTV
+443 VAEDGSVTV

-470 TETDTQMAGL
+470 SETDAQMAGL

-557 NMNQHDPVNA
+557 DMNRHDPVNA

-614 AVGNDMLFHDF
+614 AVDIDMLFHDF

-659 DSTVRTETSIDSYSG
+659 DSTVRTETSIDGYSG

-729 DRVNATVALGA
+729 DRVNATVALSA

-761 IDTSVDAAIDY
+761 IDTSVDTAIDY
-772 LRVRETGHSTNST
+772 LRVRETGDSANST
-785 TIEAENAISESM
+785 TIEAESAISESM

-850 LAGSHSYNIKATD
+850 LAGSHSYNIKVTD
-863 KYAVFEVNGA
+863 KYAVFEVNGQ
-873 SDSPAFEILS
+873 SDSPQFEPAKAVADTI
-883 GDAANSPYNHLLYF
+883 YF
-897 VDCGDHDPSTVSTGD
+897 VDCGDHDPSTVSSGD
-912 SFGAYNSVTEQMY
+912 TLGTHNSVTDQIYSE
-925 GQDPKTGYYWGLM
+925 DSTGYHWGIVMETADEENLGWSGGSLH
-938 QLNESDAVLDWNGA
+938 QYESDR
-952 VTSQKSSN
+952 
-960 DKAVYT
+960 AVYT

-975 ANDLLDGKDK
+975 PSDFTDGKLK

-991 GHGQDRAGISP
+991 AHGQDSAGINP
-1002 RRISYKFEL
+1002 RYVSYQFEL
-1011 EPKEYEVTVATSA
+1011 EPKAYDVTVCMGNS
-1024 AWSNASNPTVTL
+1024 WGNAKNPTVTL
-1036 SADGVDKVE
+1036 S
-1045 KRFGGSSSQVN
+1045 
-1056 SLIIDLS
+1056 
-1063 GATVNQRNRVELSV
+1063 T
-1077 DITTTDATVAVNYLT
+1077 
-1092 IAEKGVYYFV
+1092 
-1102 DCGDHDPSTVSEGDS
+1102 GDS
-1117 LGILNSVT
+1117 TLASHSYTITQGSNA
-1125 DQHYGVDS
+1125 
-1133 VTGYSWGVV
+1133 
-1142 PLDDNDKVLTSEEGC
+1142 SE
-1157 KTTWNQNDKGVYTTY
+1157 
-1172 QRPLSNTVTDLND
+1172 
-1185 GQGKTATFRYAD
+1185 
-1197 AQDTSGYS
+1197 
-1205 PRKVQ
+1205 
-1210 YRFELE
+1210 
-1216 PGQYEVTVG
+1216 
-1225 MSNTWGNAGNPT
+1225 
-1237 VTLSAGSVDNV
+1237 TLR
-1248 SEQYSLSAGDNVA
+1248 
-1261 KTMTIDLTNAGKNEN
+1261 IDLTGAAVKENGKV
-1276 DKVELSVRAT
+1276 DLKVKAT
-1286 SNNDTI
+1286 SGSATL
-1292 QMNYILIQTHTPE
+1292 QMNYILISAATDSQ
-1305 QNSDETAEP
+1305 P
-1314 VTLPGGTIVSGGNE
+1314 VTLPGGYLADAEKIPGSV
-1328 LPSGIYLGE
+1328 YLGK
-1337 LAENVP
+1337 LTADVP

-1372 TITLDLK
+1372 TITLKLQ

-1434 QYNVSVATSQGGKAV
+1434 QYNVSVMSGQGGKAV
-1449 SNMNVVEENGSYK
+1449 SNMNVVEENGSYE
-1462 VTIYPDAGLTGIR
+1462 VTIYPDAGLTDIR
-1475 VLVNGVP
+1475 VLVNGVL

-1490 HYMVS
+1490 HYVVQVS
-1495 VSNVTSDQSVG
+1495 DVTSDQTVG

-1517 ELLTRFKALNASD
+1517 ELLTRFKALTASD
-1530 YTSNSWSAAAAAAEH
+1530 YTTNSWSAAAAAAEH
-1545 AEALIDAENPAA
+1545 AETLMNAENPAA

-1572 ELVKKSKNVVYFVD
+1572 ELVEKSKNVVYFVD
-1586 CGDHDPSTVSGKA
+1586 CGDHDPSTVSGKS

-1611 IYGADSKTSYNW
+1611 IYGADSKTDYSW
-1623 GVVCETEGET
+1623 GVVLET
-1633 ALGWEGGSMVTS
+1633 AGEENLGWSGGSKVQS
-1645 KSDGAVYTTY
+1645 ESDKAVYTTY

-1663 TDLEDGKSKT
+1663 TDLEDGKAKT
-1673 ETFRYAHGQD
+1673 ETFRYAHGQFEK
-1683 SAGINPRYVS
+1683 GINPRYVS
-1693 YQFELDPKEYDVTV
+1693 YQFELEPKAYDVTV
-1707 CMGNTWNN
+1707 CMGNSWKNAANPTVTLC
-1715 AGSPKVTLT
+1715 AGSV
-1724 ADGVDSVEQSY
+1724 ADVQEQY
-1735 QIGHNTHAT
+1735 TVAENNNTV

-1749 DLTNAKK
+1749 DLTNATI

-1766 KATSTDA
+1766 KATSTDP

-1780 VIAETAAEHQHTL
+1780 VIAETAAAHQHAL
-1793 NHVNR
+1793 KHVNR
-1798 TEPTTEAEG
+1798 TEPTTEADG

-1857 NTEEKFPFKDVSKA
+1857 NIEEKFPFKDVSKA

>member
-146 AAWKQEHGTPENTK
+146 NAWKQEHGTPANPK

-178 EGTPAGKNFYEA
+178 EGTPAGGNFYKA
-190 WEKYYKAIKEADPN
+190 WEQYYKAIKDADPH
-204 ATLAGPNSAGYGS
+204 ATLAGPNSCAYGA
-217 QFSAGQ
+217 QFSNGQ
-223 SMAGYIQYCADNNCM
+223 SMKGYIQYCADNNCM
-238 PDVITWHELDTW
+238 PDIITWHELETN
-250 CLSPN
+250 CLSPES
-255 GLAAHM
+255 GLAEHM
-261 RDFMKIWANTDW
+261 RDFKKIWANTGW
-273 TKYNAANNTTGTPEI
+273 TKYNEANNTTGTPEI

-347 WLYQWYGNMSGTTQP
+347 WLYQWYGNMSGKTQP
-362 VSSTTNYNKLYGVS
+362 VSSTTSYDKLYGVS

-443 VAKDGSVTV
+443 VAEDGSVTI

-470 TETDTQMAGL
+470 SETDAAMAGL

-492 ENAALSGSAAATAAS
+492 EQAALSGGAAATAAS

-514 SGSGNRAVSM
+514 SGSGNRAVNM

-540 KYKLEFVYG
+540 RYKLEFVYG

-557 NMNQHDPVNA
+557 DMNQHNPVNA

-572 LDGGEAESITM
+572 LDSGAAETVTM

-614 AVGNDMLFHDF
+614 AVDNDMLFHDF

-634 KQDLPLLNKVYEAE
+634 GQELPLLNKVYEAE

-659 DSTVRTETSIDSYSG
+659 ASTVKTETSIDGYSG

-729 DRVNATVALGA
+729 NRVNAKVDLSAS
-740 ANGWTTT
+740 NEWNTT

-761 IDTSVDAAIDY
+761 IDTDVDAAIDY
-772 LRVRETGHSTNST
+772 LRVRETGDSTNST
-785 TIEAENAISESM
+785 TIQAESAIPESM
-797 QGRIQTAQSSGASG
+797 KDRIQTAQSSGASG
-811 GTYVAS
+811 GIYVAS
-817 IPGAYADPAYLEFK
+817 IPGAYKNSAYLEFK
-831 YNAPAAGSY
+831 YNAPAKGNY

-863 KYAVFEVNGA
+863 KYAVFEVNGQ
-873 SDSPAFEILS
+873 SDSPKFEPAK
-883 GDAANSPYNHLLYF
+883 AAAETIYF
-897 VDCGDHDPSTVSTGD
+897 VDCGDHDPSTVSSGD
-912 SFGAYNSVTEQMY
+912 TLGTHNSVTDQIYSE
-925 GQDPKTGYYWGLM
+925 DSTGYHWGLV
-938 QLNESDAVLDWNGA
+938 LENSNEQVLDWHGG
-952 VTSQKSSN
+952 SQAQSES

-966 TYQRALSND
+966 TYQRALSN
-975 ANDLLDGKDK
+975 APTDLEDGKSK

-991 GHGQDRAGISP
+991 AHGQDSAGINP
-1002 RRISYKFEL
+1002 RYVSYQFEL
-1011 EPKEYEVTVATSA
+1011 EPKAYDVTVCMGNSWKNA
-1024 AWSNASNPTVTL
+1024 ANPTVTL
-1036 SADGVDKVE
+1036 
-1045 KRFGGSSSQVN
+1045 R
-1056 SLIIDLS
+1056 
-1063 GATVNQRNRVELSV
+1063 
-1077 DITTTDATVAVNYLT
+1077 
-1092 IAEKGVYYFV
+1092 
-1102 DCGDHDPSTVSEGDS
+1102 
-1117 LGILNSVT
+1117 
-1125 DQHYGVDS
+1125 
-1133 VTGYSWGVV
+1133 
-1142 PLDDNDKVLTSEEGC
+1142 
-1157 KTTWNQNDKGVYTTY
+1157 
-1172 QRPLSNTVTDLND
+1172 
-1185 GQGKTATFRYAD
+1185 
-1197 AQDTSGYS
+1197 
-1205 PRKVQ
+1205 
-1210 YRFELE
+1210 
-1216 PGQYEVTVG
+1216 
-1225 MSNTWGNAGNPT
+1225 
-1237 VTLSAGSVDNV
+1237 AGSVADV
-1248 SEQYSLSAGDNVA
+1248 QEQYTVA
-1261 KTMTIDLTNAGKNEN
+1261 ENNNTVKTMRIDLTNAEKNTA
-1276 DKVELSVRAT
+1276 DRVDLKVKAT
-1286 SNNDTI
+1286 SNDATL
-1292 QMNYILIQTHTPE
+1292 QMNYILISEATDSQ
-1305 QNSDETAEP
+1305 P
-1314 VTLPGGTIVSGGNE
+1314 VTLPGGYLADAEKIPGSV
-1328 LPSGIYLGE
+1328 YLGK
-1337 LAENVP
+1337 LTADVP

-1434 QYNVSVATSQGGKAV
+1434 QYNVSVATNQGGKAV

-1462 VTIYPDAGLTGIR
+1462 VTIYPDAGLTDIR

-1490 HYMVS
+1490 HYVVQVS
-1495 VSNVTSDQSVG
+1495 DVTSDQTVG

-1517 ELLTRFKALNASD
+1517 ELLNRFKALTASD
-1530 YTSNSWSAAAAAAEH
+1530 YTTNSWSAAAAAAER
-1545 AEALIDAENPAA
+1545 AEALINAENPAA

-1586 CGDHDPSTVSGKA
+1586 CGDHDSSTVSGKA

-1683 SAGINPRYVS
+1683 SAGISPRYVS

-1724 ADGVDSVEQSY
+1724 AGGVDSVEQSY

-1807 NIEYWECTSCGKK
+1807 NIEYWECSGCGKK
-1820 FADADGT
+1820 FKDEAGT
-1827 DEIAN
+1827 FE
-1832 VTLPKL
+1832 VTDVTIPKL
-1838 DKPSRPSNPIIPI
+1838 KPSKPSIDPIISL
-1851 LPILSG
+1851 LPILG
-1857 NTEEKFPFKDVSKA
+1857 ADFETKFPFTDVSKA
-1871 DWYYDSVRSAWKNN
+1871 DWYYDSVRSAWKNG
-1885 LIDGVTATE
+1885 LIDGVTKTQ
-1894 FRPDSTLT
+1894 FQPDSTLT

-1924 SNGSPWYSSY
+1924 RNGSPWYSSY

-2043 NITLK
+2043 SITL

>member
-42 PANNTGEIIH
+42 PERNTGEIIH
-52 GAAGFLYGVS
+52 GAAGFLYGIS

-135 NYICPAVVAWK
+135 YYICPAVVAWK
-146 AAWKQEHGTPENTK
+146 NAWKQEHGTPENPK

-178 EGTPAGKNFYEA
+178 EGTPAGGNFYEA
-190 WEKYYKAIKEADPN
+190 WEQYYKAIKEVDSH
-204 ATLAGPNSAGYGS
+204 ATLAGPNSCAYGA
-217 QFSAGQ
+217 QFSDGQ

-238 PDVITWHELDTW
+238 PDVITWHELDTG

-261 RDFMKIWANTDW
+261 RDFKNIWEKTNW
-273 TKYNAANNTTGTPEI
+273 TKYNAANNTTDTPEI

-313 RLEDE
+313 RLEGE

-362 VSSTTNYNKLYGVS
+362 VSSTTSYDKLYGVS
-376 TMDEAKRISTT
+376 TMDDAKRISTT

-409 QNAEYVNVTVQET
+409 KNAEYVNVTVQET

-470 TETDTQMAGL
+470 SETDAQMAGL

-557 NMNQHDPVNA
+557 DMNQHDPVNA

-614 AVGNDMLFHDF
+614 AVDIDMLFHDF

-634 KQDLPLLNKVYEAE
+634 KQELPLLNKVYEAE

-659 DSTVRTETSIDSYSG
+659 DSTVRTETSIDGYSG

-785 TIEAENAISESM
+785 TIEAENAIPESM
-797 QGRIQTAQSSGASG
+797 KARIQTAQSSGASG

-831 YNAPAAGSY
+831 YNAPAVGSY

-850 LAGSHSYNIKATD
+850 LAGSHSYNIKVTD
-863 KYAVFEVNGA
+863 KYAVFEVNGQ
-873 SDSPAFEILS
+873 SDFPKFEPAN
-883 GDAANSPYNHLLYF
+883 AAEGIAYF
-897 VDCGDHDPSTVSTGD
+897 VDCGDHDPSTVSSGD
-912 SFGAYNSVTEQMY
+912 TLGTHSSVTDQIY
-925 GQDPKTGYYWGLM
+925 GSDSKTGYVWGLV
-938 QLNESDAVLDWNGA
+938 LENSNEQVLDWHGG
-952 VTSQKSSN
+952 SQAQSES

-966 TYQRALSND
+966 TYQRALSNTQ
-975 ANDLLDGKDK
+975 ADLADGKSK

-991 GHGQDRAGISP
+991 AHGQDSAGINP
-1002 RRISYKFEL
+1002 RYVSYQFEL
-1011 EPKEYEVTVATSA
+1011 EPKAYDVTVCMGNS
-1024 AWSNASNPTVTL
+1024 WGNAKNPTVTL
-1036 SADGVDKVE
+1036 S
-1045 KRFGGSSSQVN
+1045 
-1056 SLIIDLS
+1056 
-1063 GATVNQRNRVELSV
+1063 T
-1077 DITTTDATVAVNYLT
+1077 
-1092 IAEKGVYYFV
+1092 
-1102 DCGDHDPSTVSEGDS
+1102 GDS
-1117 LGILNSVT
+1117 TLASHSYTITQGSNA
-1125 DQHYGVDS
+1125 
-1133 VTGYSWGVV
+1133 
-1142 PLDDNDKVLTSEEGC
+1142 SE
-1157 KTTWNQNDKGVYTTY
+1157 
-1172 QRPLSNTVTDLND
+1172 
-1185 GQGKTATFRYAD
+1185 
-1197 AQDTSGYS
+1197 
-1205 PRKVQ
+1205 
-1210 YRFELE
+1210 
-1216 PGQYEVTVG
+1216 
-1225 MSNTWGNAGNPT
+1225 
-1237 VTLSAGSVDNV
+1237 TLR
-1248 SEQYSLSAGDNVA
+1248 
-1261 KTMTIDLTNAGKNEN
+1261 IDLTGAAVKENGKV
-1276 DKVELSVRAT
+1276 DLKVKAT
-1286 SNNDTI
+1286 SGSATL
-1292 QMNYILIQTHTPE
+1292 QMNYILISAATDSQ
-1305 QNSDETAEP
+1305 P
-1314 VTLPGGTIVSGGNE
+1314 VTLPGGYLADAEKIPGSV
-1328 LPSGIYLGE
+1328 YLGK
-1337 LAENVP
+1337 LTADVP

-1372 TITLDLK
+1372 TITLKLQ

-1416 DKFVITPMA
+1416 DKFVITPMTLA
-1425 LTQPITQAA
+1425 QPIQQEK

-1449 SNMNVVEENGSYK
+1449 SDKNVVEENGSYK
-1462 VTIYPDAGLTGIR
+1462 VTIYPDAGLTDIR

-1490 HYMVS
+1490 HYVVQVS
-1495 VSNVTSDQSVG
+1495 DVTSDQTVG

-1517 ELLTRFKALNASD
+1517 ELLNRFRALNASD
-1530 YTSNSWSAAAAAAEH
+1530 YTTNSWSAAAAAAEC
-1545 AEALIDAENPAA
+1545 AKALINAENPAA
-1557 WEITDA
+1557 NEITDA
-1563 YQRLAAALD
+1563 YQRLSTALD
-1572 ELVKKSKNVVYFVD
+1572 ELVEKSKNVVYFVD

-1611 IYGADSKTSYNW
+1611 IYGADRKTDYSW
-1623 GVVCETEGET
+1623 GVVLET
-1633 ALGWEGGSMVTS
+1633 AGEENLGWRGGSWHQYE
-1645 KSDGAVYTTY
+1645 SDKAVYTTY
-1655 QRALSNAP
+1655 QRALSNDSSDFA
-1663 TDLEDGKSKT
+1663 DGKEKT

-1683 SAGINPRYVS
+1683 STGINPRYVS
-1693 YQFELDPKEYDVTV
+1693 YQFELEPKEYDVTV
-1707 CMGNTWNN
+1707 CMGNSWGN
-1715 AGSPKVTLT
+1715 AANPTVTLST
-1724 ADGVDSVEQSY
+1724 DNGTLGSHPYTITQGSNVSETL
-1735 QIGHNTHAT
+1735 H
-1744 KTMRI
+1744 I
-1749 DLTNAKK
+1749 DLTNA
-1756 NTAGRVELSV
+1756 TANGNGKIDLKVR
-1766 KATSTDA
+1766 ATSSDP

-1780 VIAETAAEHQHTL
+1780 VIAETAAAHQHTL
-1793 NHVNR
+1793 KHVNR

-1912 LHQLEHLGKVTL
+1912 LHQLDRTGEVSLK
-1924 SNGSPWYSSY
+1924 NGGVNWYDSY
-1934 VEYAVANDIIEKAYQ
+1934 VNYAVTNGIIEQDYA
-1949 NYTDAQMN
+1949 NYTKAQMN

-1962 GEFVHIFHGAESAY
+1962 GEFVHIFHGAEEAY
-1976 AAINTVAD
+1976 KAINTVAD
-1984 NSIPDVKMTDKFAAE
+1984 NAIPNVKTNDKFAAE

-2021 SSIKRSEV
+2021 STIKRSEAA
-2029 SAILVRMFDTASRQ
+2029 AILLRMFEASARKSIIL
-2043 NITLK
+2043 N

>member
-146 AAWKQEHGTPENTK
+146 NAWKQEHGTPANPK

-178 EGTPAGKNFYEA
+178 EGTPAGGNFYKA
-190 WEKYYKAIKEADPN
+190 WEQYYKAIKDADPH
-204 ATLAGPNSAGYGS
+204 ATLAGPNSCAYGA
-217 QFSAGQ
+217 QFSNGQ
-223 SMAGYIQYCADNNCM
+223 SMKGYIQYCADNNCM
-238 PDVITWHELDTW
+238 PDIITWHELETN
-250 CLSPN
+250 CLSPES
-255 GLAAHM
+255 GLAEHM
-261 RDFMKIWANTDW
+261 RDFKKIWANTGW
-273 TKYNAANNTTGTPEI
+273 TKYNEANNTTGTPEI

-347 WLYQWYGNMSGTTQP
+347 WLYQWYGNMSGKTQP
-362 VSSTTNYNKLYGVS
+362 VSSTTSYDKLYGVS

-443 VAKDGSVTV
+443 VAEDGSVTI

-470 TETDTQMAGL
+470 SETDAAMAGL

-492 ENAALSGSAAATAAS
+492 EQAALSGGAAATAAS

-514 SGSGNRAVSM
+514 SGSGNRAVNM

-540 KYKLEFVYG
+540 RYKLEFVYG

-557 NMNQHDPVNA
+557 DMNQHNPVNA

-572 LDGGEAESITM
+572 LDSGAAETVTM

-614 AVGNDMLFHDF
+614 AVDNDMLFHDF

-634 KQDLPLLNKVYEAE
+634 GQELPLLNKVYEAE

-659 DSTVRTETSIDSYSG
+659 ASTVKTETSIDGYSG

-729 DRVNATVALGA
+729 NRVNAKVDLSAS
-740 ANGWTTT
+740 NEWNTT

-761 IDTSVDAAIDY
+761 IDTDVDAAIDY
-772 LRVRETGHSTNST
+772 LRVRETGDSTNST
-785 TIEAENAISESM
+785 TIQAESAIPESM
-797 QGRIQTAQSSGASG
+797 KDRIQTAQSSGASG
-811 GTYVAS
+811 GIYVAS
-817 IPGAYADPAYLEFK
+817 IPGAYKNSAYLEFK
-831 YNAPAAGSY
+831 YNAPAKGNY

-863 KYAVFEVNGA
+863 KYAVFEVNGQ
-873 SDSPAFEILS
+873 SDSPKFEPAK
-883 GDAANSPYNHLLYF
+883 AAAETIYF
-897 VDCGDHDPSTVSTGD
+897 VDCGDHDPSTVSSGD
-912 SFGAYNSVTEQMY
+912 
-925 GQDPKTGYYWGLM
+925 
-938 QLNESDAVLDWNGA
+938 
-952 VTSQKSSN
+952 
-960 DKAVYT
+960 
-966 TYQRALSND
+966 
-975 ANDLLDGKDK
+975 
-985 TETFRY
+985 
-991 GHGQDRAGISP
+991 
-1002 RRISYKFEL
+1002 
-1011 EPKEYEVTVATSA
+1011 
-1024 AWSNASNPTVTL
+1024 TL
-1036 SADGVDKVE
+1036 G
-1045 KRFGGSSSQVN
+1045 
-1056 SLIIDLS
+1056 
-1063 GATVNQRNRVELSV
+1063 
-1077 DITTTDATVAVNYLT
+1077 
-1092 IAEKGVYYFV
+1092 
-1102 DCGDHDPSTVSEGDS
+1102 
-1117 LGILNSVT
+1117 
-1125 DQHYGVDS
+1125 
-1133 VTGYSWGVV
+1133 
-1142 PLDDNDKVLTSEEGC
+1142 
-1157 KTTWNQNDKGVYTTY
+1157 
-1172 QRPLSNTVTDLND
+1172 
-1185 GQGKTATFRYAD
+1185 
-1197 AQDTSGYS
+1197 
-1205 PRKVQ
+1205 
-1210 YRFELE
+1210 
-1216 PGQYEVTVG
+1216 
-1225 MSNTWGNAGNPT
+1225 
-1237 VTLSAGSVDNV
+1237 
-1248 SEQYSLSAGDNVA
+1248 
-1261 KTMTIDLTNAGKNEN
+1261 
-1276 DKVELSVRAT
+1276 
-1286 SNNDTI
+1286 
-1292 QMNYILIQTHTPE
+1292 TH
-1305 QNSDETAEP
+1305 
-1314 VTLPGGTIVSGGNE
+1314 
-1328 LPSGIYLGE
+1328 
-1337 LAENVP
+1337 
-1343 WMIDY
+1343 
-1348 RNLKTSTD
+1348 
-1356 RYFFMNTFSDD
+1356 
-1367 TFREK
+1367 
-1372 TITLDLK
+1372 
-1379 AGENTIRVYNDNSWN
+1379 
-1394 VTYGGTQWLPATT
+1394 
-1407 WVRNETPNF
+1407 
-1416 DKFVITPMA
+1416 
-1425 LTQPITQAA
+1425 
-1434 QYNVSVATSQGGKAV
+1434 
-1449 SNMNVVEENGSYK
+1449 
-1462 VTIYPDAGLTGIR
+1462 
-1475 VLVNGVP
+1475 
-1482 HTPTAQDG
+1482 
-1490 HYMVS
+1490 
-1495 VSNVTSDQSVG
+1495 
-1506 VYFSISDENLS
+1506 
-1517 ELLTRFKALNASD
+1517 
-1530 YTSNSWSAAAAAAEH
+1530 
-1545 AEALIDAENPAA
+1545 
-1557 WEITDA
+1557 
-1563 YQRLAAALD
+1563 
-1572 ELVKKSKNVVYFVD
+1572 
-1586 CGDHDPSTVSGKA
+1586 
-1599 DDFGRFNSVTDQ
+1599 NSVTDQ
-1611 IYGADSKTSYNW
+1611 IYSEDSTGYHW
-1623 GVVCETEGET
+1623 GLVLENSNEQV
-1633 ALGWEGGSMVTS
+1633 LDWHGGSQAQS
-1645 KSDGAVYTTY
+1645 ESDKAVYTTY

-1683 SAGINPRYVS
+1683 SAGISPRYVS

-1724 ADGVDSVEQSY
+1724 AGGVDSVEQSY

-1807 NIEYWECTSCGKK
+1807 NIEYWECSGCGKK
-1820 FADADGT
+1820 FKDEAGT
-1827 DEIAN
+1827 FE
-1832 VTLPKL
+1832 VTDVTIPKL
-1838 DKPSRPSNPIIPI
+1838 KPSKPSIDPIISL
-1851 LPILSG
+1851 LPILG
-1857 NTEEKFPFKDVSKA
+1857 ADFETKFPFTDVSKA
-1871 DWYYDSVRSAWKNN
+1871 DWYYDSVRSAWKNG
-1885 LIDGVTATE
+1885 LIDGVTKTQ
-1894 FRPDSTLT
+1894 FQPDSTLT

-1924 SNGSPWYSSY
+1924 RNGSPWYSSY

>member
-42 PANNTGEIIH
+42 PERNTGEIIH
-52 GAAGFLYGVS
+52 GAAGFLYGIS

-135 NYICPAVVAWK
+135 YYICPAVVAWK
-146 AAWKQEHGTPENTK
+146 NAWKQEHGTPENPK

-178 EGTPAGKNFYEA
+178 EGTPAGGNFYEA
-190 WEKYYKAIKEADPN
+190 WEQYYKAIKEVDSH
-204 ATLAGPNSAGYGS
+204 ATLAGPNSCAYGA
-217 QFSAGQ
+217 QFSDGQ

-238 PDVITWHELDTW
+238 PDVITWHELDTG

-261 RDFMKIWANTDW
+261 RDFKNIWEKTNW
-273 TKYNAANNTTGTPEI
+273 TKYNAANNTTDTPEI

-362 VSSTTNYNKLYGVS
+362 VSSTTSYDKLYGVS
-376 TMDEAKRISTT
+376 TMDDAKRISTT

-409 QNAEYVNVTVQET
+409 KNAEYVNVTVQET

-470 TETDTQMAGL
+470 SETDAQMAGL

-557 NMNQHDPVNA
+557 DMNQHDPVNA

-614 AVGNDMLFHDF
+614 AVDIDMLFHDF

-634 KQDLPLLNKVYEAE
+634 KQELPLLNKVYEAE

-659 DSTVRTETSIDSYSG
+659 DSTVRTETSIDGYSG

-785 TIEAENAISESM
+785 TIEAENAIPESM
-797 QGRIQTAQSSGASG
+797 KARIQTAQSSGASG

-831 YNAPAAGSY
+831 YNAPAVGSY

-850 LAGSHSYNIKATD
+850 LAGSHSYNIKVTD
-863 KYAVFEVNGA
+863 KYAVFEVNGQ
-873 SDSPAFEILS
+873 SDFPKFEPAN
-883 GDAANSPYNHLLYF
+883 AAEGIAYF
-897 VDCGDHDPSTVSTGD
+897 VDCGDHDPSTVSSGD
-912 SFGAYNSVTEQMY
+912 TLGTHSSVTDQIY
-925 GQDPKTGYYWGLM
+925 GSDSKTGYVWGLV
-938 QLNESDAVLDWNGA
+938 LENSNEQVLDWHGG
-952 VTSQKSSN
+952 SQAQSES

-966 TYQRALSND
+966 TYQRALSNTQ
-975 ANDLLDGKDK
+975 ADLADGKSK

-991 GHGQDRAGISP
+991 AHGQDSAGINP
-1002 RRISYKFEL
+1002 RYVSYQFEL
-1011 EPKEYEVTVATSA
+1011 EPKAYDVTVCMGNS
-1024 AWSNASNPTVTL
+1024 WGNAKNPTVTL
-1036 SADGVDKVE
+1036 S
-1045 KRFGGSSSQVN
+1045 
-1056 SLIIDLS
+1056 
-1063 GATVNQRNRVELSV
+1063 T
-1077 DITTTDATVAVNYLT
+1077 
-1092 IAEKGVYYFV
+1092 
-1102 DCGDHDPSTVSEGDS
+1102 GDS
-1117 LGILNSVT
+1117 TLASHSYTITQGSNA
-1125 DQHYGVDS
+1125 
-1133 VTGYSWGVV
+1133 
-1142 PLDDNDKVLTSEEGC
+1142 SE
-1157 KTTWNQNDKGVYTTY
+1157 
-1172 QRPLSNTVTDLND
+1172 
-1185 GQGKTATFRYAD
+1185 
-1197 AQDTSGYS
+1197 
-1205 PRKVQ
+1205 
-1210 YRFELE
+1210 
-1216 PGQYEVTVG
+1216 
-1225 MSNTWGNAGNPT
+1225 
-1237 VTLSAGSVDNV
+1237 TLR
-1248 SEQYSLSAGDNVA
+1248 
-1261 KTMTIDLTNAGKNEN
+1261 IDLTGAAVKENGKV
-1276 DKVELSVRAT
+1276 DLKVKAT
-1286 SNNDTI
+1286 SGSATL
-1292 QMNYILIQTHTPE
+1292 QMNYILISAATDSQ
-1305 QNSDETAEP
+1305 P
-1314 VTLPGGTIVSGGNE
+1314 VTLPGGYLADAEKIPGSV
-1328 LPSGIYLGE
+1328 YLGK
-1337 LAENVP
+1337 LTADVP

-1372 TITLDLK
+1372 TITLKLQ

-1416 DKFVITPMA
+1416 DKFVITPMTLA
-1425 LTQPITQAA
+1425 QPIQQEK

-1449 SNMNVVEENGSYK
+1449 SDKNVVEENGSYK
-1462 VTIYPDAGLTGIR
+1462 VTIYPDAGLTDIR

-1490 HYMVS
+1490 HYVVQVS
-1495 VSNVTSDQSVG
+1495 DVTSDQTVG

-1517 ELLTRFKALNASD
+1517 ELLNRFRALNASD
-1530 YTSNSWSAAAAAAEH
+1530 YTTNSWSAAAAAAEC
-1545 AEALIDAENPAA
+1545 AKALINAENPAA
-1557 WEITDA
+1557 NEITDA
-1563 YQRLAAALD
+1563 YQRLSTALD
-1572 ELVKKSKNVVYFVD
+1572 ELVEKSKNVVYFVD

-1611 IYGADSKTSYNW
+1611 IYGADRKTDYSW
-1623 GVVCETEGET
+1623 GVVLET
-1633 ALGWEGGSMVTS
+1633 AGEENLGWRGGSWHQYE
-1645 KSDGAVYTTY
+1645 SDKAVYTTY
-1655 QRALSNAP
+1655 QRALSNDSSDFA
-1663 TDLEDGKSKT
+1663 DGKEKT

-1683 SAGINPRYVS
+1683 STGINPRYVS
-1693 YQFELDPKEYDVTV
+1693 YQFELEPKEYDVTV
-1707 CMGNTWNN
+1707 CMGNSWGN
-1715 AGSPKVTLT
+1715 AANPTVTLST
-1724 ADGVDSVEQSY
+1724 DNGTLGSHPYTITQGSNVSETL
-1735 QIGHNTHAT
+1735 H
-1744 KTMRI
+1744 I
-1749 DLTNAKK
+1749 DLTNA
-1756 NTAGRVELSV
+1756 TANGNGKIDLKVR
-1766 KATSTDA
+1766 ATSSDP

-1780 VIAETAAEHQHTL
+1780 VIAETAAAHQHTL
-1793 NHVNR
+1793 KHVNR

-1912 LHQLEHLGKVTL
+1912 LHQLDRTGEVSLK
-1924 SNGSPWYSSY
+1924 NGGVNWYDSY
-1934 VEYAVANDIIEKAYQ
+1934 VNYAVTNGIIEKDYA
-1949 NYTDAQMN
+1949 NYTKAQMN

-1999 IYEFYRAGI
+1999 IYEFYRAGV